1 MEIETANSLVRTAQ
15 TLVAPGKGIL
25 AADESTR
32 TIGSRFAQLG
42 VENTE
47 RNRRDFRE
55 MLFTTDGIG
64 DCVSGVILYDETLR
78 QVIPAKAGTSADG
91 TSIVEILSRRSI
103 LPGIKVDTGAQPLA
117 GAPGETVT
125 EGLDRLRDRLNE
137 YRELGARFTK
147 WRAVIN
153 VGPSIPSDYCI
164 EVNAHA
170 LARYAALA
178 QEAGL
183 VPIVEPEV
191 MMTGNHSIDRCSEVT
206 EFALRRMYDQLIEQR
221 VMLEGTLLKSNMVV
235 SGRDAQNR
243 AAYQEV
249 AKKTIACLMRA
260 VPATVPGVMFL
271 SGGQGDEEAT
281 SNLNAI
287 VLKGREVGV
296 PWELSFSF
304 ARGLQSAP
312 MKVWAGNGSPA
323 GHNWADAQGTFQTRV
338 RLTAAARRGDLR
350 LRGDDVI
357 PE

>member
-1 MEIETANSLVRTAQ
+1 MTAESLVRTAQ

-32 TIGSRFAQLG
+32 TIGARFAELG

-47 RNRRDFRE
+47 LNRRDYRE
-55 MLFTTDGIG
+55 MLFTTVGI
-64 DCVSGVILYDETLR
+64 DDHVSGVILYDETLR
-78 QVIPAKAGTSADG
+78 QRGGSG
-91 TSIVEILSRRSI
+91 TSIVDLLSRRGI
-103 LPGIKVDTGAQPLA
+103 LPGIKVDTGAQQLA
-117 GAPGETVT
+117 NAPREMVT
-125 EGLDRLRDRLNE
+125 EGLDGLRSRLNE

-153 VGPSIPSDYCI
+153 VGPTIPSDYCV

-191 MMTGNHSIDRCSEVT
+191 MMAGTHDIDRCREVT
-206 EFALRRMYDQLIEQR
+206 EFALRRTYDHLLSQR
-221 VMLEGTLLKSNMVV
+221 VLLEGTLLKPNMVV
-235 SGRDAQNR
+235 SGRDAPNR
-243 AAYQEV
+243 AGAREV
-249 AKKTIACLMRA
+249 ADNTVETLRRA
-260 VPATVPGVMFL
+260 VPAAVPGIMFL

-281 SNLNAI
+281 ANLDAI
-287 VLKGREVGV
+287 VRRGREQGA

-312 MKVWAGNGSPA
+312 LREWSGS
-323 GHNWADAQGTFQTRV
+323 DANVARAQAAFQQRV
-338 RLTAAARRGDLR
+338 RLTAAARRGELAAQS
-350 LRGDDVI
+350 VAT
-357 PE
+357 

>member
-1 MEIETANSLVRTAQ
+1 MTAHSLVRTAQ

-55 MLFTTDGIG
+55 MLFTTNGIG
-64 DCVSGVILYDETLR
+64 NYVSGVILYDETLR
-78 QVIPAKAGTSADG
+78 QRGANG
-91 TSIVEILSRRSI
+91 TSIVEILSQRGI

-117 GAPGETVT
+117 GAPGETIT
-125 EGLDRLRDRLNE
+125 EGLDGLRDRLNE

-178 QEAGL
+178 QESGL

-191 MMTGNHSIDRCSEVT
+191 MMDGDHSIDRCHEVT
-206 EFALRRMYDQLIEQR
+206 EFALRRVYHHLLEQR

-235 SGRDAQNR
+235 SGRDAPTR
-243 AAYQEV
+243 AASKEV
-249 AKKTIACLMRA
+249 AKKTISCLMRA
-260 VPATVPGVMFL
+260 VPATVPGIMFL

-281 SNLNAI
+281 GNLNAI
-287 VLKGREVGV
+287 VLRGREVGT

-312 MKVWAGNGSPA
+312 MKVWADSGAPMKD
-323 GHNWADAQGTFQTRV
+323 WADAQGTFQTRV
-338 RLTAAARRGDLR
+338 HLTAAARRGKLLTTDMAAL
-350 LRGDDVI
+350 
-357 PE
+357 